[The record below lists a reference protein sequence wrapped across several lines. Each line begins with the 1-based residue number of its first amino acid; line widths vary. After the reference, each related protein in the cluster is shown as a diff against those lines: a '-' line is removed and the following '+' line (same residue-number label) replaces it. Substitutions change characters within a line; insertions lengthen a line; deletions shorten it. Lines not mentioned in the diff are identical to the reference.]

1 MRCVKIFILSI
12 VMLIGFNMLCF
23 AEGETADEYY
33 QSFYRRSGA
42 GELEESLPDYVEKYL
57 DDAGL
62 SLSDY
67 GSMITASPRK
77 LFETLVNVAVNGLG
91 GELRDMVS
99 VAAIAIIAGVI
110 REMSVSDNLSSAL
123 DVVIG
128 SAVAVGT
135 FTAFS
140 GVISS
145 GISAVSMLA
154 DFMLALIP
162 VLAGII
168 TAAGDPTLA
177 LTYST
182 FVMAAAQGAGQIAR
196 SIILPLCGAFAAFG
210 ISASISPDLKLTKLS
225 ELIKK
230 TAIGTLSLVATVFSA
245 LLGLK
250 SLLAGSAD
258 SLASKGIKLALSSGV
273 PIVGGALS
281 DAYSSIVGSLSLLKN
296 TVGVFAVAAAVLAVL
311 PCVAQLTVRILF
323 LKLIAIMSSALGD
336 SSTGEA
342 LETLSSAL
350 TVINSVIVFLLA
362 LFTVSTGIVI
372 SIKGG

>member
-1 MRCVKIFILSI
+1 MRCIKIFFCSFLLL
-12 VMLIGFNMLCF
+12 VAFNMFCF

-33 QSFYRRSGA
+33 RSFYQQSGA
-42 GELEESLPDYVEKYL
+42 EELEDSLPENVKEYFEKA
-57 DDAGL
+57 DL

-67 GSMITASPRK
+67 GSMITASPQK
-77 LFETLVNVAVNGLG
+77 LFEILIDVATHGLG
-91 GELRDMVS
+91 GEIRDMVA
-99 VAAIAIIAGVI
+99 VAAIVIVAGVI
-110 REMSVSDNLSSAL
+110 KGMSVSENLSSAL

-135 FTAFS
+135 FTACS
-140 GVISS
+140 GVISG
-145 GISAVSMLA
+145 GISAVCVLS

-177 LTYST
+177 LTYSS
-182 FVMAAAQGAGQIAR
+182 FVTVAAQGVSQIAEN
-196 SIILPLCGAFAAFG
+196 IILPLCGAFAAFG
-210 ISASISPDLKLTKLS
+210 ISASISPDLKLTTLS
-225 ELIKK
+225 QLIKK
-230 TAIGTLSLVATVFSA
+230 ISIGTLSLVATVFSA

-258 SLASKGIKLALSSGV
+258 SLAAKGIKLALSSGI

-296 TVGVFAVAAAVLAVL
+296 TVGVFAVAAAVLTVL
-311 PCVAQLTVRILF
+311 PSVVELAVRILL
-323 LKLIAIMSSALGD
+323 LKLLAIMSSSLGE
-336 SSTGEA
+336 SSTAET

-350 TVINSVIVFLLA
+350 TVINSVIIFLLA

-372 SIKGG
+372 SVKGA

>member
-1 MRCVKIFILSI
+1 
-12 VMLIGFNMLCF
+12 MLIGFNMLCF